1 MKTPSCTAIAVA
13 VCLLA
18 GAGLCPAKPRVESF
32 TLESGIQVVSIHMP
46 DSNNVSIFT
55 FLPMGLACDGAGR
68 AQWSHL
74 IEHLTIR
81 TTVPGGSR
89 EANAE
94 TLPDHTRLDF
104 YGTVDNWREGLSH
117 HGRWLKGT
125 SFTAESLGAEKR
137 AVNRECDFVAQR
149 QFTHKFAMAAWGQ
162 GYRHGLGHA
171 AIKGDVER
179 AELGDVQGYRDRRLA
194 VADRI
199 LICVVGGIDCGTL
212 RPAIS
217 TELGKIRLQAKA
229 VEPVKLHPGNRTIT
243 WDMNARHLML
253 TWPIPPCSHPDYPAL
268 LVARQWLTMRLF
280 SDPQIKKATGMAL
293 AGVDLAVPE
302 GSFFYVSASLKPD
315 AAVEDVRKSVEQ
327 HLQALRSAAGFELPM
342 IAGRL
347 SLQFTNITDP
357 KTVRAQSPANVS
369 DAMIEG
375 NIGLQ
380 WATQEFRYGPARPI
394 IAKRLATL
402 KAGDVQQAAAKY
414 LSPGNCSLCLIGAR
428 AGGSSE

>member
-1 MKTPSCTAIAVA
+1 MKTSIYRALAVA
-13 VCLLA
+13 VCFLA

-32 TLESGIQVVSIHMP
+32 TLESGIQVLSIHLP

-55 FLPMGLACDGAGR
+55 FLPMGLGCDGAGR

-94 TLPDHTRLDF
+94 TLPDHMRLDF

-117 HGRWLKGT
+117 HARWLEGT
-125 SFTAESLGAEKR
+125 PFTAESLRAEKR

-162 GYRHGLGHA
+162 GYRHGLSHA
-171 AIKGDVER
+171 AIKGDVVK
-179 AELGDVQGYRDRRLA
+179 AELGDVQDYRDRRLA

-217 TELGKIRLQAKA
+217 TEMGKIRLQAKA
-229 VEPVKLHPGNRTIT
+229 VEPVELHPGNRTLT
-243 WDMNARHLML
+243 WDVNARHLML
-253 TWPIPPCSHPDYPAL
+253 TWPIPACSHADYPAL
-268 LVARQWLTMRLF
+268 LVARQWLTMKLF
-280 SDPQIKKATGMAL
+280 SDSQIKKATGMTL
-293 AGVDLAVPE
+293 AGADLGVPE
-302 GSFFYVSASLKPD
+302 GTFFYVSASLKPD
-315 AAVEDVRKSVEQ
+315 AAIEDVRKSIER
-327 HLQALRSAAGFELPM
+327 HLQSLRSAAGFELPM
-342 IAGRL
+342 IAGQL
-347 SLQFTNITDP
+347 SLQLTNITDP
-357 KTVRAQSPANVS
+357 KMLRGQTPANVS
-369 DAMIEG
+369 DAMVEG

-380 WATQEFRYGPARPI
+380 WATREYRYGPARPI
-394 IAKRLATL
+394 IAKRMATL
-402 KAGDVQQAAAKY
+402 KARDVQLAAAKY
-414 LSPGNCSLCLIGAR
+414 LSPEKCSVCSIEPGPQ
-428 AGGSSE
+428 